1 MLPLLGGAIA
11 DLWLGRY
18 LTIILASLLYT
29 LGLGLLAV
37 STLVGQHCN
46 TATTAG
52 EKCPPPP
59 TVQVTL
65 FYASLYMVAVGEGG
79 HKPCTHAFGADQFS
93 QSDPGESVSRGSFF
107 NWWYFGV
114 CAGTAGTLLVVSYV
128 QENLSWGLAFAIP
141 CAVMAFTLVVF
152 LLGTRTYRYADTS
165 GTRNLFAHAGE
176 AFTGWR
182 RRQRRRQCMPRASHR
197 GVGVSAQELEI
208 SRVDEE
214 AQVAAA
220 TTTTNAAGEAK
231 DVLRLFPIWAM
242 TLVYAVVYSQSM
254 TFFTKQA
261 ATLDRRVGEVVKVPP
276 AALLSFI
283 SISIMVLVP
292 VYDRV
297 VVPLSRRYTGRPSGI
312 TMLQRIGAGMFLS
325 VVSTVIAALVEERRL
340 RVARDAG
347 LTDKPKA
354 QLPMS
359 LWWMVPQYVVFG
371 AADVFAMVGLQEF
384 FYDQVPDR
392 LRSIG
397 LALYISI
404 FGIGSFVSSALVSGI
419 HRATAASG
427 QSWFSDNLNHGHL
440 DYFYW
445 LLAALSALQ
454 FFAYVFFAWR
464 YKYKNVGDEHM

>member
-1 MLPLLGGAIA
+1 
-11 DLWLGRY
+11 
-18 LTIILASLLYT
+18 
-29 LGLGLLAV
+29 
-37 STLVGQHCN
+37 
-46 TATTAG
+46 
-52 EKCPPPP
+52 
-59 TVQVTL
+59 
-65 FYASLYMVAVGEGG
+65 
-79 HKPCTHAFGADQFS
+79 
-93 QSDPGESVSRGSFF
+93 
-107 NWWYFGV
+107 
-114 CAGTAGTLLVVSYV
+114 
-128 QENLSWGLAFAIP
+128 
-141 CAVMAFTLVVF
+141 
-152 LLGTRTYRYADTS
+152 
-165 GTRNLFAHAGE
+165 
-176 AFTGWR
+176 
-182 RRQRRRQCMPRASHR
+182 
-197 GVGVSAQELEI
+197 VSAQELEI